1 MGKLV
6 CNDSEKVRKKEKF
19 MKKKSLK
26 MVASAALALTMLAQV
41 GVPVYAESIETT
53 AETSWKSDVKDH
65 WNFDSNISDQGNR
78 STGVLHDITIEE
90 TGNSVF
96 GKALKFGTGTDK
108 YMSLEN
114 YINTGTGQTS
124 FSMWYKYDTSITETN
139 TNASAVLLQH

>member
-1 MGKLV
+1 ML
-6 CNDSEKVRKKEKF
+6 DHVR
-19 MKKKSLK
+19 
-26 MVASAALALTMLAQV
+26 VMLASV
-41 GVPVYAESIETT
+41 IDPVRAAEEP
-53 AETSWKSDVKDH
+53 SWKTDMKDH

-124 FSMWYKYDTSITETN
+124 FFY
-139 TNASAVLLQH
+139 VV